1 MAGRKK
7 ELPKE
12 FPKEPLTSKQKWDN
26 FWFYNTGKVVAVLIA
41 AVLVGLYIFELVTKE
56 KYDTTIVYATSD
68 YVLDDQATEIDGMLE
83 QYMSDANGDGKVS
96 ILLDTVVLNET
107 TTQTDPTLA
116 QAQSTKLM
124 AAFALNEDSI
134 FILDQGIYD
143 SLGDSIDGA
152 FVNLEEQY
160 PNCDFVQGDKIM
172 LDEFFASYGNY
183 SSILSGMFICQRPA
197 DNMHNYEKSEQVQAK
212 YAAESELVRKVVE
225 AIQTAEADSRQVAAD
240 S

>member
-1 MAGRKK
+1 MFGRKK

-12 FPKEPLTSKQKWDN
+12 YPKEPLTSKQKWDN
-26 FWFYNTGKVVAVLIA
+26 FWFYNTGKIVAILIA
-41 AVLVGLYIFELVTKE
+41 AVLVGLYIYELVTKE
-56 KYDTTIVYATSD
+56 KHDTSIVYATSD
-68 YVLDDQATEIDGMLE
+68 YVLDDQAAEIEEMLT
-83 QYMSDANGDGKVS
+83 QYMTDVDGNGEVNVYLEALVIS
-96 ILLDTVVLNET
+96 ES

-152 FVNLEEQY
+152 FINLEELY
-160 PNCDFVQGDKIM
+160 PDCDFVQGDKLM

-183 SSILSGMFICQRPA
+183 SKILSGMFICQRPS
-197 DNMHNYEKSEQVQAK
+197 DNIRNYDKDEQVQAK
-212 YAAESELVRKVVE
+212 YAAESELIRKVVE
-225 AIQTAEADSRQVAAD
+225 AIQAAEAGQ
-240 S
+240 